1 MTPLTKIILSQIER
15 FGLMP
20 VSEYMTLCLL
30 HPEHG
35 YYINRDA
42 LGAKGDF
49 TTAPEI
55 SQMFGELLGLSLAQA
70 WLDQGQ
76 PAPFTLAEVGPGN
89 GTLMVDILRATKG
102 VSGFHQSM
110 KLTLIEASPAMRK
123 RQKAA
128 LKNYDVCWLDTL
140 STLPEQPLFLIA
152 NEFFDCMPIKQF
164 RRTVDGW
171 QEQMIGAEN
180 GTLHFGLGKALD
192 PDAFEKAKD
201 MAVGD
206 MFETSSASA
215 AHAEAIARHIGEFG
229 GAAIIIDYGDWICV
243 GDSLQ
248 AVKDHAQVDVLS
260 NCGQAD
266 LTAHVSFREL
276 STSAE
281 PFAQVSSMTTQ
292 GILLERLGITQRA
305 QSLAASMSGDAL
317 ENHITAH
324 NRLTHPSQ
332 MGTLF
337 KAIAIAPHGTPLPA
351 GFTQ

>member
-1 MTPLTKIILSQIER
+1 MTPLEEIIHRQIER

-35 YYINRDA
+35 YYITRDA

-49 TTAPEI
+49 TTSPEI

-76 PAPFTLAEVGPGN
+76 PAPFILAEVGPGN
-89 GTLMVDILRATKG
+89 GTLMADVLRATKG
-102 VSGFHQSM
+102 IPEFQQDM
-110 KLTLIEASPAMRK
+110 ELILIEASPSMRA
-123 RQKAA
+123 RQKTA
-128 LKNYDVCWLDTL
+128 LLGHKVRWCDSL
-140 STLPEQPLFLIA
+140 SDLPEHPLFLIA

-164 RRTVDGW
+164 RRTTEGW
-171 QEQMIGAEN
+171 QEQMIGAQN
-180 GTLHFGLGKALD
+180 GELHFALGKAIETEAFPQA
-192 PDAFEKAKD
+192 PDL
-201 MAVGD
+201 AVGQ

-215 AHAEAIARHIGEFG
+215 AHAEMIARHIGAHG
-229 GAAIIIDYGDWICV
+229 GGAIIIDYGDWVCN

-248 AVKDHAQVDVLS
+248 AVKDHKQIDALS
-260 NCGQAD
+260 HCGHAD
-266 LTAHVSFREL
+266 LTAHVSFSDL
-276 STSAE
+276 SGAAE
-281 PFAQVSSMTTQ
+281 PFAQVSAMTTQ
-292 GILLERLGITQRA
+292 GVLLERLGITQRA
-305 QSLAASMSGDAL
+305 QALANTMDGDAL

-337 KAIAIAPHGTPLPA
+337 KAIAIAPHGKPLPA
-351 GFTQ
+351 GFTI

>member
-30 HPEHG
+30 HPEYG
-35 YYINRDA
+35 YYITRDA

-49 TTAPEI
+49 ITAPEI

-70 WLDQGQ
+70 WVDQGQ
-76 PAPFTLAEVGPGN
+76 PPTFTLAEVGPGN

-102 VSGFHQSM
+102 VNGFHQSM
-110 KLTLIEASPAMRK
+110 ELILVEASASMQA
-123 RQKAA
+123 RQKLA
-128 LKNYDVCWLDTL
+128 LKGYDVRWIDNL
-140 STLPEQPLFLIA
+140 SRLPEQPLFLIA

-164 RRTVDGW
+164 RRTEEGW
-171 QEQMIGAEN
+171 QEQMIGAQNE
-180 GTLHFGLGKALD
+180 TLHFALGKAVD
-192 PDAFEKAKD
+192 PEAFPQAKD
-201 MAVGD
+201 IELGQ

-229 GAAIIIDYGDWICV
+229 GAAIIIDYGDWICD

-248 AVKDHAQVDVLS
+248 AVKDHKQIDVLAH
-260 NCGQAD
+260 CGQAD
-266 LTAHVSFREL
+266 LTAHVSFRDL
-276 STSAE
+276 SATAK
-281 PFAQVSSMTTQ
+281 PFAQVSAMATQ
-292 GILLERLGITQRA
+292 GVLLERLGITQRA
-305 QSLAASMSGDAL
+305 RSLATTMEGTVL

-332 MGTLF
+332 MGKLF
-337 KAIAIAPHGTPLPA
+337 KAIAIVPHGKPMPA
-351 GFTQ
+351 GFTT

>member
-1 MTPLTKIILSQIER
+1 MTPLEQIIHRQIER

-35 YYINRDA
+35 YYITRDA
-42 LGAKGDF
+42 LGAQGDF

-76 PAPFTLAEVGPGN
+76 PPEFTLAEIGPGN
-89 GTLMVDILRATKG
+89 GILMVDILRATKG
-102 VSGFHQSM
+102 IPNFHQSM
-110 KLTLIEASPAMRK
+110 QLILVEASSAMQA
-123 RQKAA
+123 RQKSA
-128 LKNYDVCWLDTL
+128 LSDYDVCWIDNL
-140 STLPEQPLFLIA
+140 SHIPPKPLFLIA

-164 RRTVDGW
+164 RRTNEGW
-171 QEQMIGAEN
+171 QEQMIGAKD
-180 GTLHFGLGKALD
+180 GSLHFALGKAVD
-192 PDAFEKAKD
+192 PDAFPQAKD
-201 MAVGD
+201 MEIGQ

-215 AHAEAIARHIGEFG
+215 AHAEAIARHIGAFG
-229 GAAIIIDYGDWICV
+229 GAAIIIDYGDWICN

-248 AVKDHAQVDVLS
+248 AIKDHKKIDVLTD
-260 NCGQAD
+260 CGLAD
-266 LTAHVSFREL
+266 LTAHISFRDL

-281 PFAQVSSMTTQ
+281 SFAHVSAMTTQ
-292 GILLERLGITQRA
+292 GVLLERLGITQRA
-305 QSLAASMSGDAL
+305 QSLAVTMTGDVL

-332 MGTLF
+332 MGDLF
-337 KAIAIAPHGTPLPA
+337 KAIAIVPHGKPLPA
-351 GFTQ
+351 GFTA